1 MTVADDLTKEINGL
15 MLEADQ
21 LHAKAVQMQLKT
33 KRLKCGYNLRGKVDN
48 ACYYMNRVVEDLT
61 DAEEI
66 AKED

>member
-1 MTVADDLTKEINGL
+1 MSDELAKEINGL

-21 LHAKAVQMQLKT
+21 LHARVVQLQLKT

-48 ACYYMNRVVEDLT
+48 ACYYMNRVVEELT

>member
-1 MTVADDLTKEINGL
+1 MADDLAKEINGL

-21 LHAKAVQMQLKT
+21 LHAKVLQL
-33 KRLKCGYNLRGKVDN
+33 RLKMKRFNRYNLRSCVDN
-48 ACYYMNRVVEDLT
+48 ACYHMERVVRELT